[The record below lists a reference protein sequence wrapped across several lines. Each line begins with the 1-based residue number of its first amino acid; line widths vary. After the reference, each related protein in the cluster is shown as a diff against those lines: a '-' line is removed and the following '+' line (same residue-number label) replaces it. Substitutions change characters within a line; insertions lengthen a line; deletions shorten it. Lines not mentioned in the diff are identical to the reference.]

1 VNSKSGGTVED
12 TMGDLSDKQIV
23 TRLQAGDENIFN
35 DILSQYEGKVYG
47 LALKFTRSEQ
57 DAEEVLQDTF
67 LAVYKKIA
75 GFEGRS
81 AFSSWLYR
89 ITINYAL
96 MKLRKNK
103 SNPTDYFEN
112 YANEKA
118 GAVYG
123 IYPPSSDWTQ
133 TPDEV
138 LLNAELR
145 HKIELA
151 LDRLPPK
158 YKTVFLLRDVE
169 GLTTDEACDILN
181 ISVPAL
187 KSRLHRARLYLRDMI
202 SQYLHPEEDSVSDYK
217 QQKIAA

>member
-1 VNSKSGGTVED
+1 
-12 TMGDLSDKQIV
+12 MGELSDKDIV
-23 TRLQAGDENIFN
+23 SRLKAGDENIFH

-67 LAVYKKIA
+67 LAVYNKIH

-103 SNPTDYFEN
+103 ANPVDYFEN
-112 YANEKA
+112 YLNEKSA
-118 GAVYG
+118 TSCS
-123 IYPPSSDWTQ
+123 IYPTSSDLTQ
-133 TPDEV
+133 TPDEI

-145 HKIELA
+145 HKIQCA
-151 LDRLPPK
+151 LDRLPQK
-158 YKTVFLLRDVE
+158 YKTVFILRDVE
-169 GLTTDEACDILN
+169 GLTTEEACNILQ

-187 KSRLHRARLYLRDMI
+187 KSRLHRARLYLRDII
-202 SQYLHPEEDSVSDYK
+202 SQYLKSDEPVTFPNSYNVPDYSH
-217 QQKIAA
+217 KIAA

>member
-1 VNSKSGGTVED
+1 
-12 TMGDLSDKQIV
+12 MGNLKDKDIV
-23 TRLQAGDENIFN
+23 SRLKAGDQNIFQ
-35 DILSQYEGKVYG
+35 DILAQYEGKVYG

-67 LAVYKKIA
+67 LAVYNKIS

-103 SNPTDYFEN
+103 SNPVDYLDSYF
-112 YANEKA
+112 NEKCSTT
-118 GAVYG
+118 YN
-123 IYPPSSDWTQ
+123 IYSSSSDWTQ
-133 TPDEV
+133 TPDEI

-145 HKIELA
+145 HKIKSA
-151 LDRLPPK
+151 LDRLPQK
-158 YKTVFLLRDVE
+158 YKTVFMLRDVE
-169 GLTTDEACDILN
+169 GLTTDEACNILQ

-187 KSRLHRARLYLRDMI
+187 KSRLHRARLYLREII
-202 SQYLHPEEDSVSDYK
+202 SQYLERDEPIALRTSQTKENPTNPRL
-217 QQKIAA
+217 QKIAA